1 MSDQKLRSA
10 APIPAR
16 RQASRAETRPQQ
28 AHRASEQ
35 PAAVSLKKL
44 NGLAGYL
51 IRQAQLWVFEDFNAT
66 LGPLQL
72 RPVYFSIL
80 TIVGENPGLSQMAL
94 SQVIGVVRSA
104 LVPMLDGLESRG
116 LLDRT
121 PSKTDRRSHALYLTP
136 EGKALLERAEAL
148 VQEHEKRLMK
158 KVGAAG
164 HKQLLQILAVFGKQP

>member
-1 MSDQKLRSA
+1 MSNPKLRSA

-16 RQASRAETRPQQ
+16 RQASRADTRPQQ
-28 AHRASEQ
+28 ADRASES
-35 PAAVSLKKL
+35 AVSLKKL

-94 SQVIGVVRSA
+94 SQVLGVVRSA
-104 LVPMLDGLESRG
+104 LVPMLDGLEARD

-148 VQEHEKRLMK
+148 VQEHEKRLVK
-158 KVGAAG
+158 KVGASG
-164 HKQLLQILAVFGKQP
+164 HKQLLQILSVFGKQP

>member
-1 MSDQKLRSA
+1 MSNPKLRPTV
-10 APIPAR
+10 PIPVRKQTSRTER
-16 RQASRAETRPQQ
+16 RLQGADRSNEPVV
-28 AHRASEQ
+28 
-35 PAAVSLKKL
+35 VSLKKL

-51 IRQAQLWVFEDFNAT
+51 IRQAQLWVSEDFNAT
-66 LGPLQL
+66 LGPLDL
-72 RPVYFSIL
+72 RPVHFSIL

-94 SQVIGVVRSA
+94 SHVLGVVRSA

-116 LLDRT
+116 LLERT
-121 PSKTDRRSHALYLTP
+121 PSRIDRRSHALYLTP

-164 HKQLLQILAVFGKQP
+164 HKQLLQILATFGKQQ

>member
-1 MSDQKLRSA
+1 MSDSKPRPA
-10 APIPAR
+10 APIAAR
-16 RQASRAETRPQQ
+16 RQAARAEARPQLED
-28 AHRASEQ
+28 RASEQ
-35 PAAVSLKKL
+35 PAPVSLKKL

-94 SQVIGVVRSA
+94 SQVLGVVRSA
-104 LVPMLDGLESRG
+104 LVPMLDGLESRD
-116 LLDRT
+116 LLERT
-121 PSKTDRRSHALYLTP
+121 PSKTDRRSHALYLTR

-148 VQEHEKRLMK
+148 VREHEQRLMK
-158 KVGAAG
+158 KIGPTD
-164 HKQLLQILAVFGKQP
+164 HKQLLQILSVFADRQ